1 MRTVYKYFL
10 SNFTFLRFT
19 IFTIDVLYHFLFFF
33 CRRANTIA
41 SNGSRIDRID
51 RTSRTV

>member
-33 CRRANTIA
+33 FLNIPEELF
-41 SNGSRIDRID
+41 
-51 RTSRTV
+51 